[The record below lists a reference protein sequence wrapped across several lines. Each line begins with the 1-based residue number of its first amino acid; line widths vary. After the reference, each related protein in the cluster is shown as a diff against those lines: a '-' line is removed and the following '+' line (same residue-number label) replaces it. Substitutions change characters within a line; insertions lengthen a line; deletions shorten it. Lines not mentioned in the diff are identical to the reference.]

1 MREEQAMYRRL
12 LHRRVYRLPPL
23 PTLPGQVKRC
33 RHCHGGSAWG
43 PGCSTAVPR
52 APEPRGWPWGT
63 AAEVWGLGGGWEPP
77 G

>member
-33 RHCHGGSAWG
+33 RHCHGGGSQPQVSEEEREAMRKKLHQNWDEDDEEE
-43 PGCSTAVPR
+43 VP
-52 APEPRGWPWGT
+52 E
-63 AAEVWGLGGGWEPP
+63 
-77 G
+77 